1 MVDLDAF
8 VNDRTTEVRPLAISS
23 EKEPWAWSGGMRRR
37 YGVFR
42 RSVMTPFFHPYYI
55 NYGYNKVFFY
65 RQLAQEKRGGVCKKC
80 EV

>member
-55 NYGYNKVFFY
+55 SYGYNKVFFY
-65 RQLAQEKRGGVCKKC
+65 RQLAQEKRGGVW
-80 EV
+80 VV

>member
-1 MVDLDAF
+1 MERGV
-8 VNDRTTEVRPLAISS
+8 
-23 EKEPWAWSGGMRRR
+23 RRR

-65 RQLAQEKRGGVCKKC
+65 RQLAQEKRGGVW
-80 EV
+80 VM

>member
-1 MVDLDAF
+1 
-8 VNDRTTEVRPLAISS
+8 
-23 EKEPWAWSGGMRRR
+23 MRRR

-65 RQLAQEKRGGVCKKC
+65 RQLAQEKRGGGWV
-80 EV
+80 V

>member
-1 MVDLDAF
+1 MVDLKVF
-8 VNDRTTEVRPLAISS
+8 VADRTTEVRPLAISS
-23 EKEPWAWSGGMRRR
+23 EKEPWGCGECVRRR

-65 RQLAQEKRGGVCKKC
+65 RQLAQEKRGAVGLA
-80 EV
+80 